1 MAAHYRCSIKFY
13 LYFYKTKYLE
23 EWFSTFTSKGPV
35 PLLHAFFFFLRK
47 SFILTYRTFA
57 VIFALYNKFWKL
69 NTIMLIILG
78 VHFFSSTHQ
87 WHLLVDRKVSNEEWY
102 RSTWLKMTPQIK
114 PVVSL
119 SVVTMSSA
127 KSLWKREEVAFSLIM
142 KKKNTVKHRKTG
154 WLS

>member
-35 PLLHAFFFFLRK
+35 PLLYAFVLRK
-47 SFILTYRTFA
+47 SFILIYRA
-57 VIFALYNKFWKL
+57 SPVIFALYSKIWKL
-69 NTIMLIILG
+69 NTIMLIILR
-78 VHFFSSTHQ
+78 VRFFSSTHQ
-87 WHLLVDRKVSNEEWY
+87 WHLLVDRKVNDEEWY
-102 RSTWLKMTPQIK
+102 GSMWLKITPQIK

-142 KKKNTVKHRKTG
+142 KKKNTVKQRN
-154 WLS
+154 WLTVLE